1 MKDIAV
7 LDIFQFFINRV
18 LYVILEG
25 NLQTETSMEHHDRQ
39 GRRHRGGRAR
49 GAAIPLSF
57 AKNEKKKRKKKK
69 KEEGEEEKGRRR
81 RKRKEKEE
89 CFTAFTD
96 NLQVLRGIISPSDP
110 RCLCLQISCCTD

>member
-1 MKDIAV
+1 MKDIG
-7 LDIFQFFINRV
+7 FRFFTCM
-18 LYVILEG
+18 ILGG
-25 NLQTETSMEHHDRQ
+25 NPQTETSMEHHDRQ

-89 CFTAFTD
+89 SFTAFID
-96 NLQVLRGIISPSDP
+96 ILPVLRGIYPPQPPIVYVC
-110 RCLCLQISCCTD
+110 RFLVALIKLL